1 MDDKLY
7 EAFIPYFESAHYD
20 ARECFHEL
28 ARISLH
34 PDAGEP
40 GCDAQYPNAL
50 PLTTEGFVWGGN
62 GRYGMRG
69 LRVCR
74 KHEWLIPVFLFRN
87 HEDAGQYI
95 YTLNRD
101 PDRTREVLGRKGDD
115 FIAIVVN
122 EQGKVTRFIA
132 GEAKWRG
139 TWNQSATDA
148 VMLGPK
154 IADPAGGP
162 RKVHNNKG
170 VWFEINRALAV
181 PLGLEQLHAI
191 LEECEP
197 DKYAAVIAS
206 LDRILALRNPDPV
219 ERTDLILLAGG
230 AAAQREAAASLIDW
244 EGVPEEYTAG
254 RDLQIVELIIED
266 GDELITEIYD
276 RLWAKEGE
284 DAQFDQER
292 VELARAVQND
302 LAQERTLSVCRHGL
316 SCAAY
321 RLHGKSRSSVGPGM
335 TSSTVLQQARNL
347 IRAGKVLLTVEGG
360 SPTEAA
366 FAFRRAGELLEWLAR
381 AKDLSALKSL
391 RLSSPLGATSLVD
404 CPRWPLASCVRLFPT
419 IAGHAYSQTSSR
431 PTLTEYFVALGIFGI
446 LIGLSPCGGRT
457 AILWGRH
464 LRERRLV
471 QHSRIGSVYWPC
483 IAKLAARRFQDSI
496 CYRAPE
502 RCRAALVENNF

>member
-7 EAFIPYFESAHYD
+7 GGLVPYFESAHYD

-40 GCDAQYPNAL
+40 GCNAQYPNAL
-50 PLTTEGFVWGGN
+50 PLTTWKGLFGEVMAGMTCEAYEFVG
-62 GRYGMRG
+62 
-69 LRVCR
+69 

-95 YTLNRD
+95 YTLSRD
-101 PDRTREVLGRKGDD
+101 PDRKREVLGRKGDD

-139 TWNQSATDA
+139 TWNQSTTDA

-154 IADPAGGP
+154 IADPTDGS
-162 RKVHNNKG
+162 RKIHNNKG

-230 AAAQREAAASLIDW
+230 AAAQRQAAASLLDW
-244 EGVPEEYTAG
+244 EDVPEEYTAD
-254 RDLQIVELIIED
+254 RDLQVVELIIED

-276 RLWAKEGE
+276 RLWAKEGA
-284 DAQFDQER
+284 DAP
-292 VELARAVQND
+292 V
-302 LAQERTLSVCRHGL
+302 
-316 SCAAY
+316 
-321 RLHGKSRSSVGPGM
+321 
-335 TSSTVLQQARNL
+335 
-347 IRAGKVLLTVEGG
+347 
-360 SPTEAA
+360 
-366 FAFRRAGELLEWLAR
+366 
-381 AKDLSALKSL
+381 
-391 RLSSPLGATSLVD
+391 
-404 CPRWPLASCVRLFPT
+404 
-419 IAGHAYSQTSSR
+419 
-431 PTLTEYFVALGIFGI
+431 
-446 LIGLSPCGGRT
+446 
-457 AILWGRH
+457 
-464 LRERRLV
+464 
-471 QHSRIGSVYWPC
+471 
-483 IAKLAARRFQDSI
+483 
-496 CYRAPE
+496 
-502 RCRAALVENNF
+502 